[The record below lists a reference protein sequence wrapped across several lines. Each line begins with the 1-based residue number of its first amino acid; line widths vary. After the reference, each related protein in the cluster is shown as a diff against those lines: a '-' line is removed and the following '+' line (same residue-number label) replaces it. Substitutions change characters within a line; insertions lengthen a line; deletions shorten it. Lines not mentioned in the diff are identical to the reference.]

1 MASVAVIDYGLCNL
15 DSITRAIEECGG
27 TPTVADEPG
36 LVETADLLVLP
47 GVGAYPKAIEN
58 LRRRRLSDVLLA
70 RVADGR
76 TPLLG
81 ICLGMQLLAS
91 GSSEFGGAEG
101 LNLIPGRVEGLT
113 PSEAGERVPHMGWNE
128 LDRQRDCP
136 LLRDVPEDLDFYFVH
151 SFHLNCETEEDVVAT
166 TPYCGGFASVVQRGN
181 VFGAQFHPE
190 KSQRAGFALLRNFLS
205 L

>member
-36 LVETADLLVLP
+36 PVETADLLVLP

-58 LRRRRLSDVLLA
+58 LRRRRLSDALLT

-101 LNLIPGRVEGLT
+101 LNLIPGRVEGLM

-136 LLRDVPEDLDFYFVH
+136 LLRDVPEDVDFYFVH
-151 SFHLNCETEEDVVAT
+151 SFHLSCETEEDVVAT